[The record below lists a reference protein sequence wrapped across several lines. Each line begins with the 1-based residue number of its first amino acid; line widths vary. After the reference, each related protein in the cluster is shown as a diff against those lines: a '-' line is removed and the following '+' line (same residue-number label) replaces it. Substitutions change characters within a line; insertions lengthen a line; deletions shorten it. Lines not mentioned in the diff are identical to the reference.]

1 MKEKQEK
8 KQKDKAVDNKASEN
22 LGKDKA
28 EKGTLHDEQKLK
40 AEDKRNKISDV
51 AKGTQYGTGNR
62 PVVSDESNKK
72 NDLQMDVTETNPK
85 KATNGLSQPK
95 HKFVPV
101 VFDIESKPRAP
112 KRSLSPASKSK
123 QVSEPV
129 LKSSKFSDN
138 SASETEQ
145 KEPPCK
151 SLTNPIPVAEKTN
164 SVTSNAESATGKS
177 RRLSQR
183 LSSSGS
189 IPSE

>member
-28 EKGTLHDEQKLK
+28 EKGTLPDEQKLK

-51 AKGTQYGTGNR
+51 AKGTKYGTGNR

-164 SVTSNAESATGKS
+164 SITSNAESATGKS

>member
-28 EKGTLHDEQKLK
+28 DKGTLPDEQKLK